1 MNLKNF
7 SSTLS
12 IFFAIIFYSNISTV
26 IISRIIQDA
35 TTPFEFLLVN
45 GWSVLR
51 DKQTLELFSVEE
63 GIDKIDFAPAWLENY
78 PCIPKEDV
86 EEAKKNK
93 SLQDSSTKTKD
104 VNSLLE
110 ELTINFNNN
119 KKNNAALAFDQ
130 SKVDNS
136 KLICISSITKGKL
149 FPESSSQ
156 NTTQQSNQTTQSTR
170 KPRQEPSTN
179 LTTSVDLET
188 SEELTPEPIVEEPRD
203 LQKEVQHSEE
213 ESQKPL
219 ETSDPLEDS
228 DDLTH
233 QQEDKTITEEPRNLQ
248 PEVQD
253 SEEIQSQDTREDLD
267 EKLALYLK
275 KIIES
280 SEEPENKNIKE
291 LLESITKE
299 LYEEE
304 LQSIKEQHKQK
315 LKDIKDSSNQNITNL
330 KSEFSKQFTS
340 SMDEQISRIDKEKDA
355 ELQKAELEKSKIQDS
370 LKTAQ
375 RNLTALVDSEKSL
388 KIDLDKAN
396 QEKNNI
402 AAQAADL
409 QTKFVTTTQERDAAK
424 IALAEK
430 ENSLSKLEKDL
441 TVYKEEDLEK
451 NKLVQKFVTLIQN
464 NQNIEELDFTEFK
477 KCGYDALVISL
488 KNIVPVPPKKEAIL
502 KKLSIFFEIPLV
514 TEKIEIQAP
523 PVEEET
529 SNNVVSKKLFETTP
543 GRTFLV
549 ANAAFV
555 GTYLLKKAAT
565 KIKEKYG
572 KKVDPSKQAAT
583 QSAANTLVKNTPAKK
598 TIHRNSKP
606 APKKK

>member
-26 IISRIIQDA
+26 IISRIIQDT

-51 DKQTLELFSVEE
+51 DKQTLELFSVQEK
-63 GIDKIDFAPAWLENY
+63 IDKIYFAPTWLENY
-78 PCIPKEDV
+78 PCIPTEDV
-86 EEAKKNK
+86 ESLKKDIEDAKNNK
-93 SLQDSSTKTKD
+93 ILQDPSTEE

-110 ELTINFNNN
+110 DLTINFN
-119 KKNNAALAFDQ
+119 KNQKNDAALAFDQ

-136 KLICISSITKGKL
+136 KLQTFTTRQQKFDLKKKL

-203 LQKEVQHSEE
+203 LQKEVQ
-213 ESQKPL
+213 
-219 ETSDPLEDS
+219 
-228 DDLTH
+228 
-233 QQEDKTITEEPRNLQ
+233 
-248 PEVQD
+248 D

-291 LLESITKE
+291 LLESITNE

-315 LKDIKDSSNQNITNL
+315 LKEIKDSSNQNIANL
-330 KSEFSKQFTS
+330 KSEFSQKFKS
-340 SMDEQISRIDKEKDA
+340 SMDEQISRIDKEKDD

-370 LKTAQ
+370 LKTA
-375 RNLTALVDSEKSL
+375 RSNLTALVESEKSL
-388 KIDLDKAN
+388 QNNLDKAI

-402 AAQAADL
+402 AAQVADL
-409 QTKFVTTTQERDAAK
+409 QTKITTTTQERDAAK

-565 KIKEKYG
+565 QIRMRYG
-572 KKVDPSKQAAT
+572 KKIDPSKQSTT
-583 QSAANTLVKNTPAKK
+583 QSAANTLVKNTPEKK
-598 TIHRNSKP
+598 TMRRNSKP
-606 APKKK
+606 ARKKI